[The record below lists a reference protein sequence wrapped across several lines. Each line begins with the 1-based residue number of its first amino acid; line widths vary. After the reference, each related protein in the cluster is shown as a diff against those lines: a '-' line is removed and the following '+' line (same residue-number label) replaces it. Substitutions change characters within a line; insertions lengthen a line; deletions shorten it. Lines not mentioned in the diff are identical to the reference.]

1 VDVEGQLKKLVIDQ
15 FYKQKFKKS
24 LCYHWVQSSII
35 CIYNLGSHKRG
46 KFYLAPKNHS
56 LLYTP
61 TTYTKTIDHD
71 LVWDDFEHFYA
82 LITSSQKLKTYAFQ
96 TYLDLSYFLES

>member
-1 VDVEGQLKKLVIDQ
+1 MDVEGQLNFFAIDQ
-15 FYKQKFKKS
+15 FYNQKFKEF

-35 CIYNLGSHKRG
+35 RRYNLGSHKRSR
-46 KFYLAPKNHS
+46 FYLAPRNHS

-61 TTYTKTIDHD
+61 IACIKTIDED

-82 LITSSQKLKTYAFQ
+82 LITSSKQ
-96 TYLDLSYFLES
+96 LETCISNIP